1 VRALSIRKI
10 FLTCCVIGAM
20 AWPAFPQGGGN
31 QTPGNG
37 QPPPGQPTQPQPR
50 ANPAPIPQPATPS
63 RSVFIRGR
71 IIAGVHGFD
80 SYVEVRFETDG
91 GQPVGFAYADSN
103 GEFNFE
109 QRDFLDTTI
118 YVVVKVDG
126 YKPYRERLFSTSG
139 VTIFLERE
147 DKVVEKGGAPLIDLR
162 QLRAKIPGKAVD
174 EYEKALKESSKGNR
188 SKAVEGFLRAIK
200 LAPDFYEAQ
209 HSLALQYLAM
219 QQYDDAETALLRARD
234 LSPKAADPLIN
245 LGSLYYQRGEAQADG
260 GRSEEAAA
268 TFQKAAE
275 FLDEAIRRN
284 PQAVAAH
291 AYLGGA
297 LYKVGNYERA
307 ETVLNRAL
315 ELDDDQQN
323 ARLML
328 VNVYTR
334 SARYP
339 EALKQINIFLTK
351 YPNAPQ
357 RQALEKIKEQIE
369 GVLRQS
375 PQ

>member
-1 VRALSIRKI
+1 
-10 FLTCCVIGAM
+10 M
-20 AWPAFPQGGGN
+20 ACSAFPQGGG
-31 QTPGNG
+31 QTPGAG
-37 QPPPGQPTQPQPR
+37 QTTPGQPTQPQPR
-50 ANPAPIPQPATPS
+50 PNPAPIPQPTTQS
-63 RSVFIRGR
+63 RSIFIRGR

-109 QRDFLDTTI
+109 QRDFLDTTL
-118 YVVVKVDG
+118 VVIVKVDG
-126 YKPYRERLFSTSG
+126 YKPYRERLFTTN

-147 DKVVEKGGAPLIDLR
+147 DKVVDKSGSPLIDLR
-162 QLRAKIPGKAVD
+162 QLRTKTPGKAVD

-200 LAPDFYEAQ
+200 LAPEFYEAQ
-209 HSLALQYLAM
+209 QSLAIQYLAM
-219 QQYDDAETALLRARD
+219 EKYDDAETALLRARD
-234 LSPKAADPLIN
+234 LNPKAADPLIN
-245 LGSLYYQRGEAQADG
+245 LGSLYYQRGESQADG
-260 GRSEEAAA
+260 GHSEEATA
-268 TFQKAAE
+268 TFKKAAE
-275 FLDEAIRRN
+275 FLEEAVRRN
-284 PQAVAAH
+284 PQAVSAQ

-307 ETVLNRAL
+307 ETVLTRAL
-315 ELDDDQQN
+315 ELDGDQQN

-334 SARYP
+334 SSRYQ
-339 EALKQINIFLTK
+339 EALGQVNIFLSK
-351 YPNAPQ
+351 NPNAPQ
-357 RQALEKIKEQIE
+357 RQAIEKIKQQIE
-369 GVLRQS
+369 GVLRRS